1 MASTLLLLTCCIL
14 PWLFRWDGHKHLA
27 SVEILLPSHFTPE
40 DGLRDIQVQGHA
52 ELCVGRGWGGAKEDV
67 VAQHLVVLELDALVR
82 VMIKDMQEHKVVAG
96 WERLTSQLWI
106 QAQHSLRPNPHI
118 HARGHPVLSA

>member
-1 MASTLLLLTCCIL
+1 MLYLALAVQVGRAQASGFC
-14 PWLFRWDGHKHLA
+14 RDLA
-27 SVEILLPSHFTPE
+27 SKP
-40 DGLRDIQVQGHA
+40 
-52 ELCVGRGWGGAKEDV
+52 EDV

-106 QAQHSLRPNPHI
+106 QARHSLRPNPHI